1 MAILSPDEARR
12 MARMEFAIVVQTD
25 LCAFLNAAQNFPNM
39 SKENICLLILQFPN
53 ATDLLTET
61 EWRQCGSTLLPNAQ
75 AITLI
80 TDEKNVVYVYD
91 ISQTNKH
98 TAEEP
103 VPDAEKAYHALV
115 DVLKTDVIELENT
128 QERMA
133 YYHEKKWYVNL
144 RTNYEDRFYYI
155 ICHLI
160 AQVLE
165 SEKDI
170 DSITACDMAAYMI
183 CRKYG
188 VSTSRINTKVLQ
200 RAISRLSAGGQEKTI
215 YAAMNCLNAPV
226 FRDLKA
232 IYTGQTKDRELQR
245 KKEEEEQ
252 AKKDAAQKEKDE
264 ARIQLLANQQAYQM
278 AEMLAQ
284 QKVDAFIQSVPAPL
298 RGGLEKIRRKES

>member
-39 SKENICLLILQFPN
+39 SKENICLLILQFPD

-183 CRKYG
+183 CRKIG
-188 VSTSRINTKVLQ
+188 
-200 RAISRLSAGGQEKTI
+200 RAS
-215 YAAMNCLNAPV
+215 C
-226 FRDLKA
+226 
-232 IYTGQTKDRELQR
+232 RER
-245 KKEEEEQ
+245 
-252 AKKDAAQKEKDE
+252 
-264 ARIQLLANQQAYQM
+264 
-278 AEMLAQ
+278 
-284 QKVDAFIQSVPAPL
+284 V
-298 RGGLEKIRRKES
+298 

>member
-39 SKENICLLILQFPN
+39 SKENICLLILH
-53 ATDLLTET
+53 
-61 EWRQCGSTLLPNAQ
+61 NAQ
-75 AITLI
+75 VITLI

-170 DSITACDMAAYMI
+170 
-183 CRKYG
+183 
-188 VSTSRINTKVLQ
+188 LQ
-200 RAISRLSAGGQEKTI
+200 
-215 YAAMNCLNAPV
+215 P
-226 FRDLKA
+226 FP
-232 IYTGQTKDRELQR
+232 
-245 KKEEEEQ
+245 
-252 AKKDAAQKEKDE
+252 
-264 ARIQLLANQQAYQM
+264 QAYW
-278 AEMLAQ
+278 EVLDDDEHRP
-284 QKVDAFIQSVPAPL
+284 V
-298 RGGLEKIRRKES
+298 

>member
-1 MAILSPDEARR
+1 
-12 MARMEFAIVVQTD
+12 
-25 LCAFLNAAQNFPNM
+25 
-39 SKENICLLILQFPN
+39 
-53 ATDLLTET
+53 
-61 EWRQCGSTLLPNAQ
+61 
-75 AITLI
+75 
-80 TDEKNVVYVYD
+80 
-91 ISQTNKH
+91 
-98 TAEEP
+98 
-103 VPDAEKAYHALV
+103 
-115 DVLKTDVIELENT
+115 
-128 QERMA
+128 MA

-188 VSTSRINTKVLQ
+188 VSISKINTNVLQ

-245 KKEEEEQ
+245 KKEEEPIDIK
-252 AKKDAAQKEKDE
+252 AV
-264 ARIQLLANQQAYQM
+264 M
-278 AEMLAQ
+278 AEI
-284 QKVDAFIQSVPAPL
+284 KE
-298 RGGLEKIRRKES
+298 LEAKRAELDKEIEVYLKELGIVE